1 MGHVV
6 TAPFASY
13 SVRKNRLS
21 FNISVVYFERKTAR
35 GAASSLAYDENNIFF
50 VLNILNIIIVAIN
63 STVAQR
69 IAHDILSMNQ
79 EILSISIMDT
89 KGNILAATS
98 KDSFK
103 EAFGVTRDGDKY
115 GGTLAVAALAVAN
128 EVKDTFKEAQAIISI
143 HENCKLMLLPI
154 PSYEILVGFVLQRS
168 VNAEGY
174 DFANKIERLLVDAI
188 DSSR

>member
-1 MGHVV
+1 M
-6 TAPFASY
+6 
-13 SVRKNRLS
+13 
-21 FNISVVYFERKTAR
+21 
-35 GAASSLAYDENNIFF
+35 
-50 VLNILNIIIVAIN
+50 AIN

-89 KGNILAATS
+89 KGNILAAIS

-103 EAFGVTRDGDKY
+103 EAFGVTRNGDKY

-128 EVKDTFKEAQAIISI
+128 EVKEVFKEAQAIISI
-143 HENCKLMLLPI
+143 YENCKMMLIPI
-154 PSYEILVGFVLQRS
+154 PSHEILIGFVFERL

-174 DFANKIERLLVDAI
+174 EFANKIERLLVDAI
-188 DSSR
+188 D